1 MQVSVIARLAAVLMV
16 LFAAAWGVASRA
28 AEGGV
33 LVFGGNRDTGL
44 EIVRHLKSKGDAVT
58 VFVRATSDVTELKK
72 LGVATV
78 TGDALKADDVK
89 AAIAAG
95 KYRAVVSS
103 LGGKRGEPRPDFE
116 GVKNVVDG
124 AKAAGVKRMVLV
136 TAIGVGDSAGAVSPD
151 VHKILGPIF
160 AQKVKG
166 EDYLKASGLTY
177 TIIRPG
183 GLGSGVPTGTAKLT
197 EDKTVGSEI
206 YREDLGQV
214 TADTIDDP
222 KTYNKTFSA
231 IDPTMMEAG
240 PLTPRPG
247 LVAPQK

>member
-1 MQVSVIARLAAVLMV
+1 MFTRRFMFGLSLAALMMSGTTY
-16 LFAAAWGVASRA
+16 AAD
-28 AEGGV
+28 GGV

-44 EIVRHLKSKGDAVT
+44 EIVRSLKAKGDKVT
-58 VFVRATSDVTELKK
+58 VFVRPTSDIDELKT

-78 TGDALKADDVK
+78 MGDALKADDVK
-89 AAIAAG
+89 KAIAAG

-136 TAIGVGDSAGAVSPD
+136 TALGVGDSANAVTPQ

-160 AQKVKG
+160 AEKVKG

-177 TIIRPG
+177 TIVRPG
-183 GLGSGVPTGTAKLT
+183 GLRSGVPTGTAELI
-197 EDKTVGSEI
+197 ENPNVSSSI
-206 YREDLGQV
+206 YREDLGAV
-214 TADTIDDP
+214 TAAAIDDP
-222 KTYNKTFSA
+222 KTFNKTLSA
-231 IDPTMMEAG
+231 VDKTMMEER
-240 PLTPRPG
+240 PLEASPE
-247 LVAPQK
+247 LSKAPPMEK